1 MFSRTVIQMRAG
13 MQSVCVCGGGHLQG
27 AKVEISIAQEDSFTC
42 GQGNLGLSELL
53 TNEQPLTSVL
63 SYS

>member
-1 MFSRTVIQMRAG
+1 MRAG
-13 MQSVCVCGGGHLQG
+13 MQSVCVGALGVHLQG